1 MISKSV
7 SHTAEFEIPRPAATV
22 FPLFTPEGEKLW
34 APGWDYENL
43 MGTDEV
49 HEDDLFLTRSHDHA
63 ANDAI
68 WIVKQY
74 DPKRFQVQ
82 YYKVEPGEKVGLIE
96 VVCVPSAS
104 SSTVVRV
111 TYRYSGLSE
120 NGNRFVEQFTR
131 KEYDAFIGEWKRL
144 IDSYLAATPQPQ
156 ADPGR

>member
-1 MISKSV
+1 MISKSI
-7 SHTAEFEIPRPAATV
+7 SHAAEFEIPRPAATV

-49 HEDDLFLTRSHDHA
+49 HEDDLFLTRNHDHA

-68 WIVKQY
+68 WIVKQFA
-74 DPKRFQVQ
+74 PERFQVQ

-111 TYRYSGLSE
+111 TYRYSGLSD
-120 NGNRFVEQFTR
+120 GMARSSTTR
-131 KEYDAFIGEWKRL
+131 SMRVRSELSGASPFSPPRSARSPL
-144 IDSYLAATPQPQ
+144 RAS
-156 ADPGR
+156 

>member
-1 MISKSV
+1 
-7 SHTAEFEIPRPAATV
+7 
-22 FPLFTPEGEKLW
+22 
-34 APGWDYENL
+34 

-63 ANDAI
+63 ASDAI
-68 WIVKQY
+68 WIVKQFA
-74 DPKRFQVQ
+74 PERFQVQ

-120 NGNRFVEQFTR
+120 SGNRFVEQFTR